1 MIIGWWS
8 ASPPKNMSSSVGM
21 TIPTIY
27 GKIKFM
33 FQTTNQIM
41 VELSDFSVFHVFFPE
56 GKVDICWFQLL
67 IFLKMPEQEKK
78 AYKTRTARQDC
89 MLIWICLAGGK

>member
-1 MIIGWWS
+1 MFPFSMI
-8 ASPPKNMSSSVGM
+8 
-21 TIPTIY
+21 
-27 GKIKFM
+27 
-33 FQTTNQIM
+33 
-41 VELSDFSVFHVFFPE
+41 FPD

>member
-1 MIIGWWS
+1 MFPFSMI
-8 ASPPKNMSSSVGM
+8 
-21 TIPTIY
+21 
-27 GKIKFM
+27 
-33 FQTTNQIM
+33 
-41 VELSDFSVFHVFFPE
+41 FPD

-89 MLIWICLAGGK
+89 MLIWICLAGGKWHLRSLFMSCKGSNGGSYWGVMMVTTHHPEREVEARDSNKKP